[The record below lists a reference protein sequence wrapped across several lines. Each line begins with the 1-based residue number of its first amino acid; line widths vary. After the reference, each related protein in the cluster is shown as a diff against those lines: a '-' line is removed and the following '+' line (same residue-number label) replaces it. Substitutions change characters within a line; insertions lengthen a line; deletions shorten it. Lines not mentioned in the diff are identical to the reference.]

1 MRARGPVLT
10 LLAVLAVGVAV
21 FAVNTV
27 LNPTTS
33 TIDAAAA
40 PLAAS
45 APADGASG
53 YSDGYGEAAP
63 APAEPQAA
71 PAAQAPAAQAPAAQ
85 APAAQAPAAQAPAAA
100 APATRAPGRP
110 AVADTAFAGR
120 SAGNQVTLSVGV
132 KDGQVLAYVCD
143 GKDVEE
149 WLTGT
154 MEGSSLTLTG
164 SDGTSMTAGTTEDS
178 VLGNVSVGGKSWP
191 FAAQAAKRQ
200 PADTTDRAALR
211 ELSNA

>member
-85 APAAQAPAAQAPAAA
+85 APAAV

>member
-63 APAEPQAA
+63 APAEPQA
-71 PAAQAPAAQAPAAQ
+71 APAAQAPAAQ

>member
-85 APAAQAPAAQAPAAA
+85 APAAQAPAAA

-164 SDGTSMTAGTTEDS
+164 PDGTSMTADTSEDS

>member
-1 MRARGPVLT
+1 MRTRGPVLT

-27 LNPTTS
+27 LSPATS
-33 TIDAAAA
+33 TIDAATA

-53 YSDGYGEAAP
+53 SSDGYGEAAP
-63 APAEPQAA
+63 APADQQVALAPAA
-71 PAAQAPAAQAPAAQ
+71 PAAQAPPAE
-85 APAAQAPAAQAPAAA
+85 
-100 APATRAPGRP
+100 APATRAPAQP
-110 AVADTAFAGR
+110 AAGDTAFAGR

-143 GKDVEE
+143 GKGVEE

-164 SDGTSMTAGTTEDS
+164 PDGTSMTADTTQDS

-191 FAAQAAKRQ
+191 FAAQAAKQQ
-200 PADTTDRAALR
+200 PADPTDRAALR
-211 ELSNA
+211 KLSNA

>member
-1 MRARGPVLT
+1 MRIRGPVLT
-10 LLAVLAVGVAV
+10 LLAVLAVGAAV
-21 FAVNTV
+21 FAGNTV
-27 LNPTTS
+27 LSPATS

-53 YSDGYGEAAP
+53 SPDGYGEVAP
-63 APAEPQAA
+63 APADPQAA
-71 PAAQAPAAQAPAAQ
+71 PAAQAPAAQAPATP
-85 APAAQAPAAQAPAAA
+85 APA
-100 APATRAPGRP
+100 RP

-120 SAGNQVTLSVGV
+120 SAGNQVTLSVGL

-164 SDGTSMTAGTTEDS
+164 SDGTSMTADTTQDS

-191 FAAQAAKRQ
+191 FAAQAAQQQ
-200 PADTTDRAALR
+200 PADPTDRAVLR

>member
-21 FAVNTV
+21 LAVNTV

-63 APAEPQAA
+63 APAEPQA
-71 PAAQAPAAQAPAAQ
+71 APAAQ

>member
-63 APAEPQAA
+63 APADP
-71 PAAQAPAAQAPAAQ
+71 
-85 APAAQAPAAQAPAAA
+85 QAPAAQAPAAA

>member
-1 MRARGPVLT
+1 MRIRGPVLT

-27 LNPTTS
+27 LSPTTS

-53 YSDGYGEAAP
+53 SPDGYGEVAP
-63 APAEPQAA
+63 APADPQAA

-85 APAAQAPAAQAPAAA
+85 APA
-100 APATRAPGRP
+100 TRAPARS

-164 SDGTSMTAGTTEDS
+164 SDGTSMTADTTQDS

-191 FAAQAAKRQ
+191 FAAQAAKQQ
-200 PADTTDRAALR
+200 PADPTDRAVLR

>member
-1 MRARGPVLT
+1 
-10 LLAVLAVGVAV
+10 VAV

-63 APAEPQAA
+63 APAEPQA
-71 PAAQAPAAQAPAAQ
+71 APAAQ

>member
-63 APAEPQAA
+63 APAEPQA
-71 PAAQAPAAQAPAAQ
+71 APAAQ

>member
-21 FAVNTV
+21 LAVNTV

-63 APAEPQAA
+63 APAEPQA
-71 PAAQAPAAQAPAAQ
+71 APAAQAPAAQ

>member
-71 PAAQAPAAQAPAAQ
+71 PAAQAPAAQAPAAL
-85 APAAQAPAAQAPAAA
+85 APAAQAPAAA

>member
-27 LNPTTS
+27 LSPATS
-33 TIDAAAA
+33 TIDAATA

-53 YSDGYGEAAP
+53 SSDGYGEAAP
-63 APAEPQAA
+63 APADQQAARAQAA
-71 PAAQAPAAQAPAAQ
+71 PAAQAPPAE
-85 APAAQAPAAQAPAAA
+85 
-100 APATRAPGRP
+100 APATRAPARP
-110 AVADTAFAGR
+110 AAGDTAFAGR
-120 SAGNQVTLSVGV
+120 SAGNQVTLAVGV

-143 GKDVEE
+143 GKGVEE

-154 MEGSSLTLTG
+154 MEGTSLTLTG
-164 SDGTSMTAGTTEDS
+164 PDGTSMTADTTQDS

-191 FAAQAAKRQ
+191 FAAQAAKQQ
-200 PADTTDRAALR
+200 PADPTDRAALR
-211 ELSNA
+211 KLSNA

>member
-1 MRARGPVLT
+1 MRTRGPVLT

-27 LNPTTS
+27 LSPTTS

-53 YSDGYGEAAP
+53 SPDGYGEVAP
-63 APAEPQAA
+63 APADPQAA
-71 PAAQAPAAQAPAAQ
+71 PAAQAPAAQAPATP
-85 APAAQAPAAQAPAAA
+85 APA
-100 APATRAPGRP
+100 RP
-110 AVADTAFAGR
+110 AVAATAFAGR
-120 SAGNQVTLSVGV
+120 SAGNQVTLSVGL

-164 SDGTSMTAGTTEDS
+164 SDGTSMTADTTQDS

-191 FAAQAAKRQ
+191 FAAQAAKQQ
-200 PADTTDRAALR
+200 PADPTDRAALR
-211 ELSNA
+211 KLSNA

>member
-1 MRARGPVLT
+1 MRIRGPVLT

-27 LNPTTS
+27 LSPTTS

-53 YSDGYGEAAP
+53 SPDGYGEAAP
-63 APAEPQAA
+63 APADPQAA
-71 PAAQAPAAQAPAAQ
+71 PAAQTPAAK
-85 APAAQAPAAQAPAAA
+85 
-100 APATRAPGRP
+100 APATPAPARP

-120 SAGNQVTLSVGV
+120 SAGNQVTLSVGL

-164 SDGTSMTAGTTEDS
+164 SDGTSMTADTTQDS

-191 FAAQAAKRQ
+191 FAAQAAKQQ
-200 PADTTDRAALR
+200 PADPTDRAVLR